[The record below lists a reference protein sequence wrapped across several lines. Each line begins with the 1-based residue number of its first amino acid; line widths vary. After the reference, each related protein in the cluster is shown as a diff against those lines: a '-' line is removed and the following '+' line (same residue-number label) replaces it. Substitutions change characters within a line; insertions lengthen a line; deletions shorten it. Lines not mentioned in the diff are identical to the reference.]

1 MLPILASIILFLAVW
16 LILNA
21 AEPLV
26 RGALPRAANLTAKFR
41 YRDYLPVVVLVT
53 IGGVLAAIVGDEF
66 VDLAE
71 LVVSKSPALQN
82 IDQTFHDWSVYA
94 RTPGDTTFFA
104 LMSTIGGPVV
114 MGLITLAVAV
124 GLSLRKRHR
133 WAIYLLVTAGGGALL
148 NLELK
153 RFFERARPALAEML
167 RRASG
172 YSFPSGH
179 AMGSTVV
186 MGAFAYLAVR
196 ALKTWGQKSAAI
208 AFAVTFVAAVAASRV
223 YLGVHWLS
231 DIGAGISA
239 GLLWVA
245 TTTVGYET
253 FRRIRMIRVLR
264 EKRAMNGSTTPSS
277 R

>member
-1 MLPILASIILFLAVW
+1 VLPVLASIILFLLLW
-16 LILNA
+16 LVLNA

-26 RGALPRAANLTAKFR
+26 RGTLPRLANFTAKFR
-41 YRDYLPVVVLVT
+41 YRDYLPVVVLLL
-53 IGGVLAAIVGDEF
+53 IGGVLAAVAGDEF

-71 LVVSKSPALQN
+71 LVVQKSSVLQS
-82 IDQTFHDWSVYA
+82 IDQTFHDWAVYA
-94 RTPGDTTFFA
+94 RTPGDTSFFA
-104 LMSTIGGPVV
+104 MMSVVGGPVV
-114 MGLITLAVAV
+114 MGAITGIVVIALFVR
-124 GLSLRKRHR
+124 GRHR
-133 WAIYLLVTAGGGALL
+133 WAIYLIVTAGGGALL

-196 ALKTWGQKSAAI
+196 SLKTWAQKSAVI
-208 AFAVTFVAAVAASRV
+208 AFAITFVVAVAASRV

-231 DIGAGISA
+231 DIGACMTG

-253 FRRIRMIRVLR
+253 FRRIRLIRALR
-264 EKRAMNGSTTPSS
+264 EKRGM
-277 R
+277 